1 MKLFYFGWRNVGAAP
16 QISLNFQTLAQRWP
30 NCDIQT
36 AIIPTTIQRWAN
48 RKIQITIIEKMY
60 NFKITNIIKER

>member
-1 MKLFYFGWRNVGAAP
+1 MTFLYFGWRNVGAAP
-16 QISLNFQTLAQRWP
+16 QISLNFQTLSQHWP